1 MLGKVVGLEARL
13 LDQFEKPQPIVEKA
27 AQGAAVSVEMIKNP
41 EFQHA
46 GGSVTWLGNPAS
58 LSNMIG

>member
-1 MLGKVVGLEARL
+1 MLRKMVGLEARL
-13 LDQFEKPQPIVEKA
+13 LNQLEKPQSVVKKA

-46 GGSVTWLGNPAS
+46 GDSVTWPGNPAS
-58 LSNMIG
+58 LSNMIC